1 MRYIGAAA
9 LSCAALLIS
18 VWLNARR
25 KRRGALL
32 GRLADFFT
40 AFGAYTELSP
50 LDVAAAARRLA
61 RNGGFGQL
69 GFLPPFADRCDGA
82 DVRRVWREE
91 TASFSDAS
99 LLTGEE
105 RELLEGFA
113 DRFGLTSLAAFTE
126 ACRQYAA
133 LFAGFR
139 EKDRREREK
148 NGSLLLGA
156 GALAAALLLIVFW

>member
-1 MRYIGAAA
+1 MDA
-9 LSCAALLIS
+9 
-18 VWLNARR
+18 
-25 KRRGALL
+25 
-32 GRLADFFT
+32 
-40 AFGAYTELSP
+40 
-50 LDVAAAARRLA
+50 AAAARRLA
-61 RNGGFGQL
+61 QNGGFGKL
-69 GFLPPFADRCDGA
+69 GFLPPFADRCQGA